1 MFKLIGIC
9 RIIKS
14 ESKLT
19 IIEIDTE
26 NNRELI
32 DDLNKKK
39 IMKKINQSRAEKKN
53 WSRLRFGESICN
65 I

>member
-14 ESKLT
+14 EPKLT

-32 DDLNKKK
+32 DDISKK
-39 IMKKINQSRAEKKN
+39 
-53 WSRLRFGESICN
+53 
-65 I
+65 